1 MSLPFAIHRKMN
13 NNSFK
18 IAAIILF
25 VAAAAALTALL
36 LPTSTP
42 PDKAATEEEVTS
54 AKTPPKSPG
63 NFDFGSASPV
73 ASGSASSVASESAG
87 GSVKSGTG
95 ASALSS
101 GSAPVASGKEATMA
115 VIHDAMT
122 TWSAE
127 GVPTLQPLL
136 SSPDKE
142 IRAEAIEAMK
152 QLSVPEAVA
161 ALRAQAKETKDP
173 AERKALLDA
182 AEWAALP
189 SLFSPGG
196 N

>member
-42 PDKAATEEEVTS
+42 PDKAATGEEVTS

-63 NFDFGSASPV
+63 NFDFGSASSV
-73 ASGSASSVASESAG
+73 ASGSAG
-87 GSVKSGTG
+87 GRVESGTG

-127 GVPTLQPLL
+127 GVPTLRPLL